1 MGLGK
6 NTSQTKDRIS
16 FGKRTKLQAHT
27 SQYKGGVGRV
37 PHVGSRMTWTTSCRD
52 LPCWCR
58 VEYSGA
64 STCDT
69 VGTHVSTYVHSA
81 HGRCGSIQQGIRA
94 HFVIDSAGAN
104 SVLFVAKE
112 RKKINCKLQLPC
124 ATTIKI
130 HLMLS
135 LLCRLLL
142 VRLVDCTV
150 NLSDFYSYRL
160 VGKLTAFLQLQGFSQ
175 RNQTWGY
182 RTSTFAARLS
192 LVC

>member
-104 SVLFVAKE
+104 SVLFVVRKE
-112 RKKINCKLQLPC
+112 KQNWKLQLRLRGVC
-124 ATTIKI
+124 RILSFSFWSFVQTII
-130 HLMLS
+130 CRS
-135 LLCRLLL
+135 YLLIITLI
-142 VRLVDCTV
+142 
-150 NLSDFYSYRL
+150 
-160 VGKLTAFLQLQGFSQ
+160 
-175 RNQTWGY
+175 
-182 RTSTFAARLS
+182 
-192 LVC
+192 